1 MPERL
6 FHRRGFSRNVYV
18 VDVGR
23 CVVGAHRPW
32 QTPHAPSPPSCRSQR
47 ARTTARALHS
57 VIHRASVCFQCFHAR
72 ASIPITLVSLFVVSL
87 YLCIAVSLYLVVL
100 LYRCVVVSRCPVVSL
115 CCCISLPCCIVV
127 SLYLVALL
135 YRCFVASHRLVVSLC
150 RCITSDR
157 HDCGSPR
164 DLRRASGA
172 GRLLCCRLGGI
183 FGLGYGIRVRV
194 HVKLILRRATRHL
207 VALVWVAHLETLV

>member
-18 VDVGR
+18 VDVRR

-47 ARTTARALHS
+47 ARTTARTLHS
-57 VIHRASVCFQCFHAR
+57 VIHRASVCFHAR

-157 HDCGSPR
+157 HDCGLPR

-183 FGLGYGIRVRV
+183 FGLGDGIRVRV
-194 HVKLILRRATRHL
+194 HGKLILRRATRHL

>member
-57 VIHRASVCFQCFHAR
+57 VIHRASVCFHAR

-87 YLCIAVSLYLVVL
+87 YLCIVVSLYL
-100 LYRCVVVSRCPVVSL
+100 SL
-115 CCCISLPCCIVV
+115 SCCIVV
-127 SLYLVALL
+127 SLYLVVLL

-157 HDCGSPR
+157 HDCGLPR

-183 FGLGYGIRVRV
+183 FGLGDGIRVRV
-194 HVKLILRRATRHL
+194 HGKLILRRATRHL

>member
-1 MPERL
+1 MQVACLERSSVGVREL
-6 FHRRGFSRNVYV
+6 RDHPGQGPSRDLNHGPYF
-18 VDVGR
+18 DTQATLPTTGP
-23 CVVGAHRPW
+23 HRPW
-32 QTPHAPSPPSCRSQR
+32 QTPHAPSPPSCRSPR

-57 VIHRASVCFQCFHAR
+57 VIHRASVCFHAR
-72 ASIPITLVSLFVVSL
+72 ASIPITFVSLFVVSL
-87 YLCIAVSLYLVVL
+87 YL
-100 LYRCVVVSRCPVVSL
+100 
-115 CCCISLPCCIVV
+115 CIVV

-157 HDCGSPR
+157 HDCGLPR